1 MFKLTTPTIIFSIAL
16 AVGLAAP
23 MKADIIAT
31 IGNYDGTPVI
41 DFDPADY
48 PLAPALIGDF
58 NFTIPI
64 GEQVIGGTISGYF
77 GNDDNPPTTDSTA
90 PSDYY
95 IDNGAIEVA
104 SCDDSL
110 SFSDACETSST
121 PTSWTYT
128 LTATDL
134 ANLSAELSSGSIDF
148 TASQN
153 FYGAVNMGTTTLDL
167 VLTPEPSMIFF
178 LCGGLAGIA
187 LLRRFRKA

>member
-1 MFKLTTPTIIFSIAL
+1 MFKLTTATAIFSMAL
-16 AVGLAAP
+16 VLGLAAP

-31 IGNYDGTPVI
+31 IGNYDGTPVV

-48 PLAPALIGDF
+48 PLTPVLIGDF
-58 NFTIPI
+58 SFTIPT
-64 GEQVIGGTISGYF
+64 GESVIGGTISGTF
-77 GNDDNPPTTDSTA
+77 GNDDVPDTTESTA

-95 IDNGAIEVA
+95 IDNNTIEVA

-110 SFSDACETSST
+110 TGAACDTSSA
-121 PTSWTYT
+121 PTSWSYT
-128 LTATDL
+128 LTASDL
-134 ANLSAELSSGSIDF
+134 SNLSAELASGSIDF

-153 FYGAVNMGTTTLDL
+153 FFGAVNTGTTTLDL
-167 VLTPEPSMIFF
+167 VLTPEPSMIFL

>member
-1 MFKLTTPTIIFSIAL
+1 MFKLTTATAIFSMAL
-16 AVGLAAP
+16 VLGLAAP

-31 IGNYDGTPVI
+31 IGNYDGTPVV

-48 PLAPALIGDF
+48 PLTPVLIGAF
-58 NFTIPI
+58 SFTIPT
-64 GEQVIGGTISGYF
+64 GESVIGGTISGTF
-77 GNDDNPPTTDSTA
+77 GNDDVPDTTESTA

-95 IDNGAIEVA
+95 IDNNTIEVA

-110 SFSDACETSST
+110 TGAACDTSSA
-121 PTSWTYT
+121 PTSWSYT
-128 LTATDL
+128 LTASDL
-134 ANLSAELSSGSIDF
+134 SNLSAELASGSIDF

-153 FYGAVNMGTTTLDL
+153 FFGAVNTGTTTLDL
-167 VLTPEPSMIFF
+167 VLTPEPSMIFL